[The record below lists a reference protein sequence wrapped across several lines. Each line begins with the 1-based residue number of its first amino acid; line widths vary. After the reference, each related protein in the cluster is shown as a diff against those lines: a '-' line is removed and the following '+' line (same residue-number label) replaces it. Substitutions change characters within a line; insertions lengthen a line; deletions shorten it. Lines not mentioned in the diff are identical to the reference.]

1 MKDLKKVNMKIKI
14 KIPLVFFFFISFLIS
29 ANAQID
35 SSPII
40 NKVYTSPKLKAF
52 ELKSDS
58 LVALN
63 ITPSLTKQ
71 NYQGFYQDCLGVF
84 CKFENEILK
93 SANVPIRFRLGSTEY
108 VDQLEQKIPSYKDVN
123 TFKKN

>member
-1 MKDLKKVNMKIKI
+1 MKIKI
-14 KIPLVFFFFISFLIS
+14 KTPLVFFFFISFLIS

-58 LVALN
+58 LIALN

-71 NYQGFYQDCLGVF
+71 NYQGFYQDCLG
-84 CKFENEILK
+84 ILQRGVRRGRRFVILHFRG
-93 SANVPIRFRLGSTEY
+93 NVPAGIEHQLAPGWRHDEMSLEDVFIAVVKR
-108 VDQLEQKIPSYKDVN
+108 VDG
-123 TFKKN
+123 